1 MARER
6 VGLLG
11 RIGEAFGPTYGEERQ
26 SLALKEDKRLSRLRD
41 DTELTNYLQSNKIVD
56 NTGNFVISNTEQGR
70 QDTGLQS
77 LLSKAQQPYALKI
90 ANATNSIGTYK
101 TTDGKEAKGKVAG
114 FVQNEDDTVS
124 LIIQRPDG
132 KFGPKT
138 WFSSE
143 DKNDQVV
150 KLPVGEF
157 KDFMTQNYRAIDARV
172 KPNRGES
179 VSNQP
184 QIDEIGALTNE
195 IDNDSNLS
203 LEEKQSALLE
213 LTQLISP
220 SVDKSAIDNTDL
232 GIDKAS
238 KVEPEVEPE
247 AASKEQ
253 PLSEQEQ
260 KNIQVLYTTDTSSPE
275 SIASAELAGSLDPNT
290 ILSDSEVKTLSQGLS
305 KGFRAA
311 FSKQYK
317 FGQSLLQVNQSK
329 INKLENKK
337 TRTPKE
343 EKDLTRLKNIRK
355 NSLLPNQQKRI
366 DRVLE
371 NIKDDSSTRQNAR
384 EKTENQKKEQ
394 VDLLKTKLDQEN
406 LSEAKREELQKQ
418 YDSLQPKV
426 EVTSS
431 LETYKFTELPTSADD
446 SEAFNTWFET
456 NKDTLEKAGKDGD
469 LVNKVKE
476 VITKFG
482 VEIAEDINK
491 IPFDTPEANGVSRFT
506 MANVMAGNTSVD
518 KDGRVPNY
526 AAQLASNMQIF
537 DAYGTQARAQASF
550 AQDTITWRNALND
563 RTDKLANDVITS
575 YSNVVDLL
583 YPMDDKGRISE
594 RDIRDQGVTQR
605 LREELLKVEKNLTTP
620 KFTPDGK
627 GGYTIQGGT
636 KAGRDAAK
644 DIAGVFFERLVQA
657 NGAADIKDWFG
668 DLVQRGESPDL
679 GQILD
684 RVRYTRDSRGR
695 IEEIFYVDAAGNE
708 LDGSIKLGGLIG
720 GFGQEGS
727 YARNL
732 LLAFINEDGRLK
744 K

>member
-1 MARER
+1 MAKER

-11 RIGEAFGPTYGEERQ
+11 RIGEAFGPTYGEQRQ
-26 SLALKEDKRLSRLRD
+26 SLALKEDKRLSNLRD
-41 DTELTNYLQSNKIVD
+41 DTELTNYLQSNKIID
-56 NTGNFVISNTEQGR
+56 NTGNFVISNTEQGP
-70 QDTGLQS
+70 QDTGFQN
-77 LLSKAQQPYALKI
+77 LLSKPQRPYALNI

-114 FVQNEDDTVS
+114 FVQNEDKTVS

-143 DKNDQVV
+143 DDNDQVV
-150 KLPVGEF
+150 KMTPGEF
-157 KDFMTQNYRAIDARV
+157 KDFMTQNYRAIDSRV

-238 KVEPEVEPE
+238 KVEPE

-260 KNIQVLYTTDTSSPE
+260 KNIQVFYTTDTSSPE

-337 TRTPKE
+337 TRTPKD
-343 EKDLTRLKNIRK
+343 EKDLTRLENIRK

-394 VDLLKTKLDQEN
+394 VDLVKTKLDQEN
-406 LSEAKREELQKQ
+406 LSEARREELQKE

-446 SEAFNTWFET
+446 SKAFNTWFET

-482 VEIAEDINK
+482 VESAEDINK

-506 MANVMAGNTSVD
+506 MANVMAGNASVD

-526 AAQLASNMQIF
+526 SAQLAANMTIF

-550 AQDTITWRNALND
+550 AQSTITWQNGLRESSRALGNE
-563 RTDKLANDVITS
+563 VVES
-575 YSNVVDLL
+575 YSNIVDLL
-583 YPMDDKGRISE
+583 YPFDAEENKLGKPN
-594 RDIRDQGVTQR
+594 DIRTMAPR
-605 LREELLKVEKNLTTP
+605 IREELLKVESNPTTP

-627 GGYTIQGGT
+627 GGYIIKGGT
-636 KAGRDAAK
+636 PAGQDAAK
-644 DIAGVFFERLVQA
+644 DIAGILFERLVQA
-657 NGAADIKDWFG
+657 NGAAGVKDWFG
-668 DLVQRGESPDL
+668 DLAQRGESPDL

-684 RVRYTRDSRGR
+684 RIRFTKNSRGS
-695 IEEIFYVDAAGNE
+695 IEEIFYVDAQGNE